1 MKPRPPNNNKPAA
14 PAGSSPSN
22 SKKNPNFRERSNT
35 MDKMNNKNQLI
46 PKAIE
51 KAVATAEG
59 GAAAGG
65 KNVSNNNLSQ
75 PPSRPKTKEVKGE
88 RISDVQVK
96 DTVSSMI
103 DQAIFTAMKFLS
115 ESNNSNKKI
124 EQGNNS
130 LEKIEVPAHFT
141 VPAVPFNTT
150 DPQDDMRTSQKGSR
164 SLEVDKSVKG
174 TPLNNNSAS
183 NIKNNATSSIEQHG
197 EGSTYS
203 QSFEGPTHSHSVVKN
218 EESYMN
224 DFESSR

>member
-1 MKPRPPNNNKPAA
+1 MKPRPPNNNKPTA
-14 PAGSSPSN
+14 PAGSSPSS

-35 MDKMNNKNQLI
+35 MDKMNNKNPLI

-51 KAVATAEG
+51 KAVATAD
-59 GAAAGG
+59 GG
-65 KNVSNNNLSQ
+65 KSVSSSNISQ

-115 ESNNSNKKI
+115 ESNKSNKKI
-124 EQGNNS
+124 EPGNNS

-174 TPLNNNSAS
+174 TPLNNNSAA
-183 NIKNNATSSIEQHG
+183 NIKNNAVSSVEQQG

-218 EESYMN
+218 EESYMYTSN